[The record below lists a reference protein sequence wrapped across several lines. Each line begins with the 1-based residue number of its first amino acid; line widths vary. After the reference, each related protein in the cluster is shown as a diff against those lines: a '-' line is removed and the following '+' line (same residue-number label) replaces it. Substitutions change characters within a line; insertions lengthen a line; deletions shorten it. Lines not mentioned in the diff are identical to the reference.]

1 MIIKRRRQT
10 ERQQQQQSQRRRRKK
25 GGDAHLSVLCN
36 QKKCPAT
43 TNNIRNDGY
52 FRSTLVIKSQ
62 HVILHISALLSNA
75 DQTQAGW
82 GKWKRQRF
90 HSGEAA
96 GGSPSSLF
104 FLSLSHFAAVA
115 AARAAALQVAT
126 RSCSSSSCSCSSS
139 LELRRAA
146 SQERN

>member
-1 MIIKRRRQT
+1 MIKRRRRRQT

-36 QKKCPAT
+36 KKKCPAT

-104 FLSLSHFAAVA
+104 SLSHFAAAAA

>member
-104 FLSLSHFAAVA
+104 FLSLSLTLLLL
-115 AARAAALQVAT
+115 RLLLALLHCKLQPV
-126 RSCSSSSCSCSSS
+126 
-139 LELRRAA
+139 LVLLLLVLVLLLW
-146 SQERN
+146 N